1 MWESGSSYAPP
12 RWRLAN
18 HLGRDHAPSQEST
31 ALLMP
36 HWEGVRL
43 TKDRVNIVTMTFD
56 LTLRLC
62 AIGFFYLAT
71 LVIIPQ
77 LMESRS
83 KPPGFV
89 LGRGVTSCGAS
100 RNQEKT
106 SDRRRWR
113 ICFLIGKVAH

>member
-62 AIGFFYLAT
+62 AIGFFL
-71 LVIIPQ
+71 
-77 LMESRS
+77 
-83 KPPGFV
+83 
-89 LGRGVTSCGAS
+89 LGDAGDYPTADGVAEQTPWVCPRTG
-100 RNQEKT
+100 
-106 SDRRRWR
+106 
-113 ICFLIGKVAH
+113 V

>member
-1 MWESGSSYAPP
+1 MWESGSYAPP

-89 LGRGVTSCGAS
+89 PGRGC
-100 RNQEKT
+100 NQLWVVAEP
-106 SDRRRWR
+106 
-113 ICFLIGKVAH
+113 GKDQRSAPLADLFF